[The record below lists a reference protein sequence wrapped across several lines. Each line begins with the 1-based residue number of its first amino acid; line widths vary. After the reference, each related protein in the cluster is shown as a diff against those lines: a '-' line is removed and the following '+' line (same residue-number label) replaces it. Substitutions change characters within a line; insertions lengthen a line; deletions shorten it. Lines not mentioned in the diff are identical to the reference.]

1 MFIRKGLITR
11 GLPKFETKLAETLSV
26 ALTVSKKKW
35 FILFAYRHLQHKNWK
50 IFFEETYWSLSTIVN
65 KYDYIMLI
73 GDLNLNTKSRNNIY
87 YSDFCDTLKN
97 LIKSNTSIDVIL
109 TNQPWS
115 FQKHGAVTTGLSDC
129 HKMVLTFLPSY
140 FSRCLPKTITEV
152 LDFLWLKISYTNWK
166 GRYSPNT
173 VKERLIMIT

>member
-1 MFIRKGLITR
+1 MRKGSIR
-11 GLPKFETKLAETLSV
+11 RRLPKFETKVTETISVELA
-26 ALTVSKKKW
+26 VSKKKW
-35 FILFAYRHLQHKNWK
+35 FILFAYRHLQNKNWK

-73 GDLNLNTKSRNNIY
+73 GDLNLNTKSKNNSY
-87 YSDFCDTLKN
+87 CSGFCDTLKN

-166 GRYSPNT
+166 VRYSPNS
-173 VKERLIMIT
+173 VIERLIMMT